1 MTGSVD
7 CRQSRGPCL
16 WQVWRHLVT
25 VGLVAAVGAAGPVLA
40 TEIGLAGI
48 IGSKALL
55 TIDGAAPRAFAVGP
69 VGPGVRLLSVDGE
82 GAVLEIDGRKRRL
95 QPGSAGSSTTSAAIA
110 GAAGGETGDRAEVVL
125 SADSQGH
132 FLTLGRINGGTV
144 RFLVDTGATRVALGP
159 GQARQLGLDPTRG
172 QVGYAQTANG
182 AIRVSRLK
190 LDSVEIGG
198 IVLHNVDA
206 EIGAAD
212 MPFVLLG
219 MSFLNRTEMHRD
231 GSTLRL
237 RRRF

>member
-1 MTGSVD
+1 M
-7 CRQSRGPCL
+7 
-16 WQVWRHLVT
+16 
-25 VGLVAAVGAAGPVLA
+25 AVGAGACIAAEV
-40 TEIGLAGI
+40 GLAGV

-55 TIDGAAPRAFAVGP
+55 TVDGAVPRAFAVGP
-69 VGPGVRLLSVDGE
+69 VVPGVRLLSVDSE

-95 QPGSAGSSTTSAAIA
+95 LPGAEGSV
-110 GAAGGETGDRAEVVL
+110 GAASGAAPVEGVDRGDSVIL
-125 SADSQGH
+125 TADGQGH

-144 RFLVDTGATRVALGP
+144 RFLVDTGATRVAIGP
-159 GQARQLGLDPTRG
+159 SQARQLGLDPTKG
-172 QVGYAQTANG
+172 QLGYAQTANG

-190 LDSVEIGG
+190 LDTVEIGG

-231 GSTLRL
+231 GGTLHL
-237 RRRF
+237 RRRY

>member
-1 MTGSVD
+1 MRESID
-7 CRQSRGPCL
+7 CRQSRWQCL
-16 WQVWRHLVT
+16 WRQTGW
-25 VGLVAAVGAAGPVLA
+25 GLVFALSSAAAGA
-40 TEIGLAGI
+40 TEVSLAGV

-55 TIDGAAPRAFAVGP
+55 ILDGAPPRAFAAGQP
-69 VGPGVRLLSVDGE
+69 VAPGVRLLSVDGD
-82 GAVLEIDGRKRRL
+82 GAQLEIDGRKRRL
-95 QPGSAGSSTTSAAIA
+95 TP
-110 GAAGGETGDRAEVVL
+110 GAAGVVTTELGAGNAGERSNSGDSGESVVL
-125 SADSQGH
+125 IADGQGH

-159 GQARQLGLDPTRG
+159 AQARQLGLDPAKG
-172 QVGYAQTANG
+172 QQGYAQTANG

-190 LDSVEIGG
+190 LDTVEIGG

-206 EIGAAD
+206 EIGSAE

-231 GSTLRL
+231 GGTLRL

>member
-1 MTGSVD
+1 MTGNVD
-7 CRQSRGPCL
+7 CRQVTWRCL
-16 WQVWRHLVT
+16 WLSWPCLVT
-25 VGLVAAVGAAGPVLA
+25 VCLLLGGAGTALAA
-40 TEIGLAGI
+40 EIGLAGV

-55 TIDGAAPRAFAVGP
+55 TVDGAPPRAFAVGQ
-69 VGPGVRLLSVDGE
+69 VVPGVRLLSVDGE

-95 QPGSAGSSTTSAAIA
+95 RPGAEGVGSAGMADSVS
-110 GAAGGETGDRAEVVL
+110 GEGGDRGDSVVL
-125 SADSQGH
+125 TADGQGH

-159 GQARQLGLDPTRG
+159 GQARQLGLDPARG
-172 QVGYAQTANG
+172 QTGYAQTANG

-231 GSTLRL
+231 GSALRL
-237 RRRF
+237 RRRY